1 MNSTE
6 GDKNE
11 QKYLSKDLDILQCK
25 AILFAVYS
33 SISTLQKSSI
43 GYLDELS
50 TRPNTNNQSI
60 LKKLK
65 KINLI
70 EEKEVYLLSLLS
82 NLISNSQHKVTSVH
96 PEYLFNKISESS
108 KYLEF
113 NMSNTYKN
121 SIISIDETVFCSC
134 LSALLVCCTKTK
146 KLNLSFRKREKYFV
160 IKLSSNNLD
169 WLDTSL
175 IDIKHNSLA
184 SFGLSLKQLVA
195 LYAIDS
201 LNQISVKTYH
211 RHVDGKYTLNF
222 RLPSTSQL
230 NVFD

>member
-1 MNSTE
+1 ME

-11 QKYLSKDLDILQCK
+11 QKYFNKELDILQCK

-33 SISTLQKSSI
+33 SISTLQKSSM

-50 TRPNTNNQSI
+50 SRPNTNNQSVI
-60 LKKLK
+60 KKLK
-65 KINLI
+65 NINI
-70 EEKEVYLLSLLS
+70 AEEKEVYLLSLLS

-96 PEYLFNKISESS
+96 PEYLFDRISESS

-121 SIISIDETVFCSC
+121 SIVSIDESVFCGC
-134 LSALLVCCTKTK
+134 LSALLVCSTNTK

-160 IKLSSNNLD
+160 IKISSSKSN

-175 IDIKHNSLA
+175 IDIKSISLD
-184 SFGLSLKQLVA
+184 SFGLSLKQLVT

-201 LNQISVKTYH
+201 LNLISVKTYY
-211 RHVDGKYTLNF
+211 RHIDGKYTLNF

>member
-1 MNSTE
+1 MNSME

-11 QKYLSKDLDILQCK
+11 QKYFNKNLDILQCK
-25 AILFAVYS
+25 AILFAMYS
-33 SISTLQKSSI
+33 SISTLQKASM

-50 TRPNTNNQSI
+50 ARPSTKNQRVI
-60 LKKLK
+60 KKLK
-65 KINLI
+65 NINLV

-96 PEYLFNKISESS
+96 PEYLFDKISESS

-113 NMSNTYKN
+113 NMPNTYKN
-121 SIISIDETVFCSC
+121 SIISIDENVFCGC
-134 LSALLVCCTKTK
+134 LSALLVCSTNTK

-160 IKLSSNNLD
+160 IKISSSKSD

-175 IDIKHNSLA
+175 IDIKYNSLG
-184 SFGLSLKQLVA
+184 SFGLSLKQLVT

-201 LNQISVKTYH
+201 LNLISVKTYH
-211 RHVDGKYTLNF
+211 RNIDGKYTLNF

>member
-1 MNSTE
+1 MNSME

-11 QKYLSKDLDILQCK
+11 QKYFNKNLDILQCK

-33 SISTLQKSSI
+33 SISTLQKASM

-50 TRPNTNNQSI
+50 TRPNTKNRRVI
-60 LKKLK
+60 KKLK
-65 KINLI
+65 NINLV

-96 PEYLFNKISESS
+96 PEYLFDKISESS

-113 NMSNTYKN
+113 NMPNTYKN

-134 LSALLVCCTKTK
+134 LSALLVCSTNTK

-160 IKLSSNNLD
+160 IKISSSKSD

-175 IDIKHNSLA
+175 IDIKYNSLG
-184 SFGLSLKQLVA
+184 SFGLSLKQLVT

-201 LNQISVKTYH
+201 LNLISVKTYH
-211 RHVDGKYTLNF
+211 RHIDGKYTLNF

>member
-1 MNSTE
+1 MNSME

-11 QKYLSKDLDILQCK
+11 QKYFNKNLDILQCK
-25 AILFAVYS
+25 AILFAMYS
-33 SISTLQKSSI
+33 SISTLQKASM
-43 GYLDELS
+43 GYLDELNAK
-50 TRPNTNNQSI
+50 PNTKNLI
-60 LKKLK
+60 VIKKLK
-65 KINLI
+65 NINLV

-96 PEYLFNKISESS
+96 PEYLFDKISKSS

-113 NMSNTYKN
+113 NMPNTYKN

-134 LSALLVCCTKTK
+134 LSALLVCSTNAK

-160 IKLSSNNLD
+160 IKISSSKSD
-169 WLDTSL
+169 WLDTGL
-175 IDIKHNSLA
+175 IDIKYNSLG
-184 SFGLSLKQLVA
+184 SFGLSLKQLVT

-201 LNQISVKTYH
+201 LNLISVKTYH
-211 RHVDGKYTLNF
+211 RHIDGKYTLNF